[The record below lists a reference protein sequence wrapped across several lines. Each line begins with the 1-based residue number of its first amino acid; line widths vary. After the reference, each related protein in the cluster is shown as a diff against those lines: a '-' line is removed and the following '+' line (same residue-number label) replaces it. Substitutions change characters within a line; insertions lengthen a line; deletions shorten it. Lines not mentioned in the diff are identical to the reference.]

1 MKIFETHCGDSI
13 KSVIKNM
20 LEVSKERNELVICE
34 FNGAI
39 AQINK
44 YMSEEECYNL
54 WNEALKIQSLAY
66 RRSNEYKQTE
76 IKREQ
81 EKIKDKET
89 YDNLMNDFGK
99 IDFTNKLEV
108 LNWLKCITLLT
119 DNSTINDKNYIIKNK
134 FLELGYKSNVN
145 CGKDYIRGDIEN
157 NYQYLIGQVL
167 NGLQQAGAI
176 HPILTELIPKFLEE
190 YYK

>member
-1 MKIFETHCGDSI
+1 MEIFESHCGDNI

-20 LEVSKERNELVICE
+20 LELAKNSNELVICE

-44 YMSEEECYNL
+44 HMSEEECYNL
-54 WNEALKIQSLAY
+54 WNETLKIQSLAY
-66 RRSNEYKQTE
+66 RKSDECKQIE
-76 IKREQ
+76 IKRER
-81 EKIKDKET
+81 ERLKDKEM
-89 YDNLMNDFGK
+89 YDSLMGDFEK

-145 CGKDYIRGDIEN
+145 CGKDYIKGDIEN

-167 NGLQQAGAI
+167 SGLQQVGAI
-176 HPILTELIPKFLEE
+176 HPILTVFIPKFIEE
-190 YYK
+190 YY

>member
-1 MKIFETHCGDSI
+1 MKISESHCGDDI
-13 KSVIKNM
+13 KSIIKNM
-20 LEVSKERNELVICE
+20 LEIAKERNELVVCE
-34 FNGAI
+34 FNGAV

-44 YMSEEECYNL
+44 HMSEEECYNL
-54 WNEALKIQSLAY
+54 WTETLEIQGLAY
-66 RRSNEYKQTE
+66 RRSDECKQIE
-76 IKREQ
+76 FKREQ
-81 EKIKDKET
+81 KRLKDKEM
-89 YDNLMNDFGK
+89 YDNLMIDFEK

-108 LNWLKCITLLT
+108 LNWLKAITLLT

-134 FLELGYKSNVN
+134 FLELGYKSNIN
-145 CGKDYIRGDIEN
+145 CGKDYIKGDIEN

>member
-1 MKIFETHCGDSI
+1 MKIFESHCGYSV

-20 LEVSKERNELVICE
+20 LEIAKERNELVICE

-54 WNEALKIQSLAY
+54 WNETLKIQSLAY
-66 RRSNEYKQTE
+66 RRSDEYKQIE
-76 IKREQ
+76 NRIKQ
-81 EKIKDKET
+81 ERIKDKEM

-108 LNWLKCITLLT
+108 LNWLKCIILLT

-145 CGKDYIRGDIEN
+145 CGKDYIKGDIEN
-157 NYQYLIGQVL
+157 NYHYLIGQVL
-167 NGLQQAGAI
+167 NGLQQSGAI
-176 HPILTELIPKFLEE
+176 HPILTVFIPKFLEE
-190 YYK
+190 YYQ